1 MFMLLI
7 AGIGCLALCGL
18 TLTRTRVVAQRERRF
33 ALDSVRGEDSFEI
46 VPESTRRWSV
56 LIGPATSFLAAVH
69 RKLWR
74 KASDDEVTTSLLR
87 AGASKRLTAE
97 LFMAGRVL
105 LAGFGVLA
113 GFTLAHG
120 VGRVL
125 LGIVFGTGGI
135 LFPGFFL
142 SKAAA
147 RRTEN
152 INGELPHFVDQL
164 ALAIE
169 AGMGFDGA
177 VTYLVEAS
185 EGPLSDEMKRV
196 LTEIRVGETRRTA
209 IRNFALRVGSEDA
222 MAFAN
227 AVLASDQL
235 GSPLGGILRAQASDL
250 RHRRQMVAEERAQK
264 TPVKMLLPMVIFIL
278 PVMFV
283 IILAPAFLGSH
294 GIL

>member
-1 MFMLLI
+1 MFMVLI

-18 TLTRTRVVAQRERRF
+18 TMTRTRVAAQRQRRS
-33 ALDSVRGEDSFEI
+33 ALESVRGDDFLE
-46 VPESTRRWSV
+46 VAPESTRKSI
-56 LIGPATSFLAAVH
+56 LIGPAVTFLAAVY

-74 KASDDEVTTSLLR
+74 KANDDEITTELLR
-87 AGASKRLTAE
+87 AGASKRITAE

-105 LAGFGVLA
+105 LAGFGLLA

-120 VGRVL
+120 VGRLL
-125 LGIVFGTGGI
+125 LGIVFAAAAI

-152 INGELPHFVDQL
+152 INAELPHFVDQL
-164 ALAIE
+164 SLAIE
-169 AGMGFDGA
+169 AGMGFDA
-177 VTYLVEAS
+177 ALTYLVDAS
-185 EGPLSDEMKRV
+185 EGPLSVEMKRV
-196 LTEIRVGETRRTA
+196 LTEIRVGESRRTA

-294 GIL
+294 GVL